1 MDILTVPQ
9 LIAVIGTF
17 ATGFYALFWPKAV
30 KGFTGLRFDDGR
42 GVTEIRAVMG
52 GFFIGLAAAA
62 FFLEQRVTYPMLGI
76 TYLAVAAVRLVSMFV
91 DDSVVKSNIISLF
104 VEIVFG
110 VVLVL

>member
-1 MDILTVPQ
+1 MNILTVPQ

-62 FFLEQRVTYPMLGI
+62 FFLDKSTTYPMLGI

-91 DDSVVKSNIISLF
+91 DDSVVKSNLISLA
-104 VEIVFG
+104 VEIIFG
-110 VVLVL
+110 IVLIL